1 MKMRQTRQN
10 SEIMERK
17 DGKIHLDLVKAKQD
31 QLLIDQEREFI
42 LTSKVNSNLRET
54 QGYIIDTMRDKRI

>member
-1 MKMRQTRQN
+1 MRQTRQN